1 MLYAVIYTNGVKKF
15 TGKAKESRNG
25 ESMSNL
31 KGISEKCADVLK
43 MHEPLVVLDDVVV
56 TVDEEKE
63 ILYIVSKE
71 DGVCKEF
78 KLGNSGIEEKTDKEK
93 TDEKQSNGMYGL
105 FHRVTVTP
113 MSSDYSWKNNI
124 CGYENK
130 IYLFCRNS
138 FSKEKIYVCDVKTY
152 EKTYID
158 AMLGAVGCDSKRVVY
173 PQCDEQYIVYVN
185 GKSQLIYQD
194 LNTEKTKYVR
204 YEDGNIVTRCYSF
217 KLLGTKIYFCAN
229 HAEYVYDILSS
240 EIKLVY
246 EFDKD
251 SKLDT
256 CLEDYCQQYREAVT
270 EFFDGYQYT
279 VAQNEKKDT
288 VEFAKLNLSTGEMKI
303 EELDMQASRE
313 EIGAWQLCKGHLYYT
328 TLNEDAYLVDCDLT
342 SGGYIEN
349 ILEDKCPLVQD
360 GYSKKFNVI
369 GDWLYYKYGYK
380 YHRISLKDG
389 LHIVCR

>member
-1 MLYAVIYTNGVKKF
+1 M
-15 TGKAKESRNG
+15 
-25 ESMSNL
+25 
-31 KGISEKCADVLK
+31 
-43 MHEPLVVLDDVVV
+43 
-56 TVDEEKE
+56 
-63 ILYIVSKE
+63 
-71 DGVCKEF
+71 
-78 KLGNSGIEEKTDKEK
+78 
-93 TDEKQSNGMYGL
+93 
-105 FHRVTVTP
+105 
-113 MSSDYSWKNNI
+113 
-124 CGYENK
+124 
-130 IYLFCRNS
+130 
-138 FSKEKIYVCDVKTY
+138 KTY

-303 EELDMQASRE
+303 EELDMQARRE

-342 SGGYIEN
+342 SGGGCIINMVINIIEF
-349 ILEDKCPLVQD
+349 L
-360 GYSKKFNVI
+360 
-369 GDWLYYKYGYK
+369 
-380 YHRISLKDG
+380 
-389 LHIVCR
+389 